1 MTIHQFLLGA
11 RHLLIEADH
20 FSSANKYLPWR
31 YPLGGMAMAAVSSL
45 LCAWFIHVQAYT
57 LLIGVCAV
65 IVLGLIW
72 PWVSV
77 RAMRGHLSFERSRT
91 VEGRAISAR
100 LTVTNYLPVGIWGLR
115 VYGGAED
122 WGDNEAVINLAEIPG
137 WRTTEYSF
145 PFLPPVRG
153 VYPRGQAFLATGFP
167 FGLWEAKR
175 PLTIDGQLIVWPASF
190 ELGPIPEAAA
200 SDRTREGSVYLN
212 RPGHTGDF
220 HGIRPYSRGDS
231 LRKVHWAQT
240 AKRCELIV
248 CERQASANVH
258 LQIIL
263 DADHAV
269 HGGTGPWSS
278 REWAIRAAAA
288 LIESF
293 LSTDAL
299 IELLVGGVHVA
310 TGSGKRHHQKLMDV
324 LAHVPER
331 GVAPVER
338 LLSSPFA
345 RRFGSGL
352 QVVITTDRGVAAL
365 DPPLLHRHSIHVIL
379 FRAAAFEHNRP
390 LEPPSCGFHG
400 GWIVVDTADDVPAA
414 FRRSWREVLH
424 AN

>member
-1 MTIHQFLLGA
+1 MAIHQFLLRA

-57 LLIGVCAV
+57 LLIGVSAV

-77 RAMRGHLSFERSRT
+77 RAMRGRLSFERSRT
-91 VEGRAISAR
+91 VEGRAISAC

-115 VYGGAED
+115 IYCGA
-122 WGDNEAVINLAEIPG
+122 GDRGDAEAMINLAEIPG
-137 WRTTEYSF
+137 WRTTEYRF

-263 DADHAV
+263 DADQAV

-278 REWAIRAAAA
+278 REWAIRAAAS

-299 IELLVGGVHVA
+299 IELLVGDVHVA
-310 TGSGKRHHQKLMDV
+310 TGSGKRHHQKLMDA
-324 LAHVPER
+324 LAHIPEQ

-352 QVVITTDRGVAAL
+352 QVVITTDQAVADL
-365 DPPLLHRHSIHVIL
+365 DPSLLHRRPIHLIL
-379 FRAAAFEHNRP
+379 FRAAAFEGRRL
-390 LEPPSCGFHG
+390 LEPPSCGFRG
-400 GWIVVDTADDVPAA
+400 GWIVVDSADDVPAA
-414 FRRSWREVLH
+414 FRRSWREVVH